1 MMTLPRPPS
10 LNAPPSNAADDFLRR
25 RRRRAAAAT
34 VSPLWRSLTM
44 PLALPPP
51 ADEDAEVDYMV
62 VEGSEPIDVVVGPP
76 PDAVAAATGG
86 GGVMDQPI
94 LEGLGRLAREA
105 QTKGLAGLASISA
118 SGLSGDAAAWLRPAA
133 AWLRPAAAWLR
144 PAAVLVVAVLAWRFL
159 SSLAST
165 AATAVLLAAAAAVL
179 LRG

>member
-1 MMTLPRPPS
+1 MMTLPRPPA

-133 AWLRPAAAWLR
+133 AWLRPAA
-144 PAAVLVVAVLAWRFL
+144 VLVVAVLAWRFL